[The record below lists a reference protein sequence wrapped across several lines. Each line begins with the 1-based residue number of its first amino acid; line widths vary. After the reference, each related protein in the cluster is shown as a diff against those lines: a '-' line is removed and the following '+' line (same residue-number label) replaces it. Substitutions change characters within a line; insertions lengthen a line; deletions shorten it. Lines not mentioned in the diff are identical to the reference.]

1 MYCSMG
7 SAQLSGVWDKTSG
20 MLLLHLPPRSN
31 ENLILLRRDW
41 GKGHNTQS
49 LQLQFSRVESQRI
62 ESTKSKTALL

>member
-1 MYCSMG
+1 MQSSMG

-41 GKGHNTQS
+41 GKGHNTQPTITVQS
-49 LQLQFSRVESQRI
+49 SREPENRVH
-62 ESTKSKTALL
+62 